1 MKSSEYQKLIEL
13 DPTGGWETCWKYGKQ
28 KWDLGK
34 ETPAVLDLLRKDAL
48 PKGRIFV
55 PGCGTGYDV
64 VAMAGP
70 DRYVVGMDISETCVR
85 KSQELFSGSPNV
97 NYFTFLQGDFFK
109 WNPEDKFDLIFDYT
123 FFCAIDP
130 SMRKAWGQKMRDI
143 LNPDGELIALM
154 FPLDNFPGGPPFAL
168 SVSDYE
174 DVLIP
179 LGFNALCIED
189 NAMAIPPRMGREKLG
204 RWTKRIP

>member
-1 MKSSEYQKLIEL
+1 
-13 DPTGGWETCWKYGKQ
+13 
-28 KWDLGK
+28 
-34 ETPAVLDLLRKDAL
+34 LDLLRKDAL

-85 KSQELFSGSPNV
+85 KSQKLFSGSPNV

-143 LNPDGELIALM
+143 LNPDGELDRKSTRLNSSHITISYAVFCLKKKK
-154 FPLDNFPGGPPFAL
+154 DN
-168 SVSDYE
+168 
-174 DVLIP
+174 
-179 LGFNALCIED
+179 
-189 NAMAIPPRMGREKLG
+189 R
-204 RWTKRIP
+204 